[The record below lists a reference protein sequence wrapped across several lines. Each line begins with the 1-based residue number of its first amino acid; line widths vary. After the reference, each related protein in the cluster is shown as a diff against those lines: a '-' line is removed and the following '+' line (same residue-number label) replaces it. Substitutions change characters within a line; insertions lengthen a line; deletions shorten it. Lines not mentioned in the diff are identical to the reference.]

1 MQGMM
6 IPVSSLLVHS
16 LYSAL
21 TFARVFARLTPPAT
35 NAPPTA
41 LALHR
46 SILPFTKNI
55 IETILSCHWRGEE
68 VIPPAGFTFPRTA
81 AAVLAPAIHAKDD
94 GGGGERPRGI
104 GDVSRGEWMRHGR
117 AVVRWNVGIVVCVV
131 RLFSR
136 FAMMPRRVGRETSL
150 YMERGDFVDGG
161 EYHGWIG
168 GMVLRVV
175 SGKLV
180 EGEPS
185 GWCLVKIGVWCML
198 LSTACVEAA
207 HKQT

>member
-1 MQGMM
+1 MQGLM
-6 IPVSSLLVHS
+6 IPVSSLLFHS
-16 LYSAL
+16 LSTAL
-21 TFARVFARLTPPAT
+21 TCTRVFARLTPPAT

-41 LALHR
+41 LTPHR
-46 SILPFTKNI
+46 AILPFTKNI
-55 IETILSCHWRGEE
+55 IETILSCHGRGEE
-68 VIPPAGFTFPRTA
+68 VIPPVLRTA

-117 AVVRWNVGIVVCVV
+117 SVVRWNVGIVVGVV

-161 EYHGWIG
+161 EHHGWIG

-185 GWCLVKIGVWCML
+185 GWSLVKIGVWCML
-198 LSTACVEAA
+198 LSTACVESAR
-207 HKQT
+207 KQT